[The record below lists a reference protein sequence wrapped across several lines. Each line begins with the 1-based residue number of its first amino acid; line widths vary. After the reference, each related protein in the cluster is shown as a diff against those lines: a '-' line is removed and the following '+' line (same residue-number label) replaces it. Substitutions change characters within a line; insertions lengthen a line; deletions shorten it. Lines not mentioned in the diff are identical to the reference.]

1 MDKKKMLKD
10 GVNKKQVFLII
21 SKDINGKEHFTVIED
36 LELVKKYKDSSEKV
50 CPVSY
55 FFQLKIS

>member
-10 GVNKKQVFLII
+10 GLNKKQVFIVI

-36 LELVKKYKDSSEKV
+36 LELVKKYKNSSEKV

-55 FFQLKIS
+55 FFN